1 MYEATIQLL
10 YTDERQDEQERS
22 IDMLPLSFGV
32 SGDQLMVRQVG
43 GSDDVKQHL
52 GDLGFVPGA
61 VVHVISSHNGDM
73 IVDLKGT
80 KLAITR
86 EMASKIKTD
95 KLRDTES

>member
-1 MYEATIQLL
+1 
-10 YTDERQDEQERS
+10 
-22 IDMLPLSFGV
+22 MLPLSFGT

-52 GDLGFVPGA
+52 GDLG
-61 VVHVISSHNGDM
+61 
-73 IVDLKGT
+73 VDLKGT

-95 KLRDTES
+95 KLRESES

>member
-1 MYEATIQLL
+1 MAIELFCADGWQN
-10 YTDERQDEQERS
+10 EQERS
-22 IDMLPLSFGV
+22 IDMLPLSFGT

-52 GDLGFVPGA
+52 GDLGFVPGT
-61 VVHVISSHNGDM
+61 VLHVISSHNGDM

-95 KLRDTES
+95 KLRESES

>member
-1 MYEATIQLL
+1 
-10 YTDERQDEQERS
+10 
-22 IDMLPLSFGV
+22 MLPLSFGA
-32 SGDQLMVRQVG
+32 SGDDLMVKQVG
-43 GSDDVKQHL
+43 GSEDVKQHL

-61 VVHVISSHNGDM
+61 VVRVISSHNGDM

-95 KLRDTES
+95 KIRTQED

>member
-1 MYEATIQLL
+1 
-10 YTDERQDEQERS
+10 
-22 IDMLPLSFGV
+22 MLPLSFGA
-32 SGDQLMVRQVG
+32 SGDDLMVKQVS

-61 VVHVISSHNGDM
+61 VVRVISAHNGDM

-95 KLRDTES
+95 KIRPQED

>member
-1 MYEATIQLL
+1 
-10 YTDERQDEQERS
+10 
-22 IDMLPLSFGV
+22 MLPLSFGT
-32 SGDQLMVRQVG
+32 SGDDLMVKQVG
-43 GSDDVKQHL
+43 GSEDVKQHL

-61 VVHVISSHNGDM
+61 VVRVISSHNGDM

-95 KLRDTES
+95 KIRTQED